1 MPVSNAAPLTADV
14 DHLVIVADSLDE
26 GVLWCERTLGI
37 TPGLGGEHPLMGTH
51 NRLFSVA
58 GPAFQRCYAEI
69 IALQPGAAAPRKAA
83 GHKRWFDMDDTVLKT
98 RVAKDGPQL
107 VHFVARVAGVVS
119 AVKALAALR
128 LDRGQPIDASR
139 QTATG
144 VLRWRISVREDGQRL
159 FYGGLPTLI
168 QWGDAADEPERAN
181 HPVDAMAASGVVL
194 ESLQFSHPR
203 PASLKEA
210 YDAIGLNAVQLV
222 RGAPNLVARLST
234 PLGSVTLESK
244 GL

>member
-1 MPVSNAAPLTADV
+1 MSAVV
-14 DHLVIVADSLDE
+14 DD
-26 GVLWCERTLGI
+26 T
-37 TPGLGGEHPLMGTH
+37 
-51 NRLFSVA
+51 
-58 GPAFQRCYAEI
+58 YAEAFRSI
-69 IALQPGAAAPRKAA
+69 YVELLITACNLRWVEQAVHAVTGNGSSTILCDCGSARSHRDAAVHVTQVVEVRASPVVGPRL
-83 GHKRWFDMDDTVLKT
+83 HE
-98 RVAKDGPQL
+98 
-107 VHFVARVAGVVS
+107 S
-119 AVKALAALR
+119 LR

-168 QWGDAADEPERAN
+168 QWGDAAEEPERAN

-222 RGAPNLVARLST
+222 RGAPNLVASLNT